1 MIAPKWTLAMRA
13 ICPGVVTIALTAC
26 LAACAPPPTPVPAGR
41 TAAADVPAAANRDQ
55 APYHYRNTAN
65 ARPRHRSTARRFYH
79 HYEAQQ
85 ARADTINPPFDAGE

>member
-13 ICPGVVTIALTAC
+13 ICPGIVTIALTAC
-26 LAACAPPPTPVPAGR
+26 LAACAPPAPTGR

-55 APYHYRNTAN
+55 APYHYRNAAN
-65 ARPRHRSTARRFYH
+65 AWPRHRPTARRFYH
-79 HYEAQQ
+79 RYEAQQ